1 MKAYS
6 TQNIRNVV
14 LLGSTKSGKTTLS
27 EAMLY
32 EGKVIDRRGT
42 VEGKNTV
49 SDNAE
54 IEQLNQRSIYAT
66 PLYAEFMDTKFN
78 IIDTPGADDFVGG
91 AVSAFK
97 VCDTG
102 VLVVNAQQGVEV
114 GTQIYSRYAREYKI
128 PLIVAVNQLDG
139 EKASWET
146 TLESMKETFGGK
158 PVVVQYPVNPGP
170 GFNGFIDVLKMKYY
184 RFLDENGTREG
195 LEIPA
200 DRLEEAEELRNALI
214 ERAAEY
220 DDTLME
226 TFFEQGSLSEDEI
239 RKGLGVGIREGKVMP
254 IFCLSAKK
262 DIGVK
267 RLMEFTIRTAASP
280 AERIGVTKDEKKV
293 ECKQEAPVS
302 LFIYKTAVEPHLGE
316 VAYFK
321 VMSGELT
328 EGMDLENPETGDK
341 ERISAI
347 YAVAGKKKEKVTDL
361 IAGDIGCTVKL
372 RAAKTNVTL
381 CAPGADICYKDIVF
395 PHYKYRC
402 AVKAKD
408 AKDEEKVSEAM
419 AKIAAEDP
427 TYIIEYHKEQKQTI
441 LKGMG
446 EQHVNTL
453 KWRLQNENKL
463 EIEFSAPKI
472 SYRETITKVAT
483 ADYRHKKQSGGAGQF
498 GEVHLLIAP
507 YHEGEDPGNRFKVDG
522 KELVLNIKGKE
533 EFDLPWGGKLEY
545 YNCVV
550 GGAID
555 ARFMPAI
562 LKGIN
567 EKMSEGPL
575 TGSLARDIRVYVYDG
590 KMHPVDS
597 NEISFVLAARNAFKE
612 AFRVAGPKIMEP
624 IYTVEVMTPTEY
636 MGACM
641 SDLQNRRAI
650 IEGMGTDKGFD
661 TIKARVPL
669 AELYRYST
677 TLSSLSSGSATFT
690 MDFADYQPVPADV
703 QEKLLKAYMEEE
715 KED

>member
-6 TQNIRNVV
+6 TKNIRNVV

-42 VEGKNTV
+42 VEAKNTV

-114 GTQIYSRYAREYKI
+114 GTQIYSRYAKEYGI

-146 TLESMKETFGGK
+146 TLESMKEAFGNK
-158 PVVVQYPVNPGP
+158 PVVVQYPVNVGP
-170 GFNGFIDVLKMKYY
+170 GFDGFVDVLKMKYY
-184 RFLDENGTREG
+184 RFAGDTGKRED

-200 DRLEEAEELRNALI
+200 EYADEAEELRNELI

-239 RKGLGVGIREGKVMP
+239 RKGLGIGIREGAVMP
-254 IFCLSAKK
+254 VFCLSAKK

-280 AERIGVTKDEKKV
+280 AERVGVTKDGKEI

-302 LFIYKTAVEPHLGE
+302 LFIYKTAVEQHLGE

-361 IAGDIGCTVKL
+361 HAGDIGCTVKL

-381 CAPGADICYKDIVF
+381 CTPGTDICYKEIVF

-427 TYIIEYHKEQKQTI
+427 TYIIEYHKEMKQTI
-441 LKGMG
+441 LKGQG

-472 SYRETITKVAT
+472 SYRETITKVACE
-483 ADYRHKKQSGGAGQF
+483 DYRHKKQSGGAGQF

-507 YHEGEDPGNRFKVDG
+507 YQEGVDPGNRFKVDG
-522 KELVLNIKGKE
+522 KEVVLNIKGKE
-533 EFDLPWGGKLEY
+533 EYDLPWGGKLEY

-597 NEISFVLAARNAFKE
+597 NEISFVLASRNAFKE
-612 AFRVAGPKIMEP
+612 AFRIAGPKIMEP
-624 IYTVEVMTPTEY
+624 IYNVEVLTPTEY

-690 MDFADYQPVPADV
+690 MDFADYQPVPGDV
-703 QEKLLKAYMEEE
+703 QEKLLKAYLEEE

>member
-42 VEGKNTV
+42 VEAKNTV

-54 IEQLNQRSIYAT
+54 IEQINQRSIYAT

-102 VLVVNAQQGVEV
+102 VLLINAQQGVEV
-114 GTQIYSRYAREYKI
+114 GTQIFRRYAREYEI
-128 PLIVAVNQLDG
+128 PLIIGVNQLDG
-139 EKASWET
+139 DKANWEG
-146 TLESMKETFGGK
+146 TLESMKEAFGNK
-158 PVVVQYPVNPGP
+158 PVIIQFPVNVGP
-170 GFNGFIDVLKMKYY
+170 SFDGFVDVLTMKYY
-184 RFLDENGTREG
+184 HFTDENGTRQD

-200 DRLEEAEELRNALI
+200 ELKDQADELRQALI
-214 ERAAEY
+214 DRAAEY

-226 TFFEQGSLSEDEI
+226 KYFDTGELSEDEI
-239 RKGLGVGIREGKVMP
+239 RQGLGIGIRQGEVYP
-254 IFCLSAKK
+254 VFCLSAKK

-267 RLMEFTIRTAASP
+267 RLMQFTIRVAASP
-280 AERIGVTKDEKKV
+280 AEKKAVTKEGKEI
-293 ECKQEAPVS
+293 ECKQDAPTT
-302 LFIYKTAVEPHLGE
+302 LFIYKTAVEQHLGE

-328 EGMDLENPETGDK
+328 EGMDLENPQTGDR

-361 IAGDIGCTVKL
+361 YAGDIGCTVKL

-381 CAPGADICYKDIVF
+381 CTPGTDIAFEEIKF

-408 AKDEEKVSEAM
+408 PKEEEKVSDAM

-427 TYIIEYHKEQKQTI
+427 TYIIEYHKEMKQTI
-441 LKGMG
+441 LKGQG

-453 KWRLQNENKL
+453 KWRLQKDNKL

-472 SYRETITKVAT
+472 SYRETITKVAC

-507 YHEGEDPGNRFKVDG
+507 YQEGVDPGNRFKIDG
-522 KELVLNIKGKE
+522 KEIVLNIKGKE
-533 EFDLPWGGKLEY
+533 EFDLPWGGKLEF
-545 YNCVV
+545 YNCIV

-567 EKMSEGPL
+567 DKMSEGPL

-612 AFRVAGPKIMEP
+612 AFRKAGPKLMEP
-624 IYTVEVMTPTEY
+624 IYTVEVMTPTDY

-641 SDLQNRRAI
+641 SDLQNRRAL

-677 TLSSLSSGSATFT
+677 TLSSITSGSATFK
-690 MDFADYQPVPADV
+690 MEFADYQPVPADV
-703 QEKLLKAYMEEE
+703 QEKLLKAYMEEDKDE
-715 KED
+715 

>member
-1 MKAYS
+1 MKVYS

-42 VEGKNTV
+42 VEAKNTV

-54 IEQLNQRSIYAT
+54 IEQINQRSIYAT

-97 VCDTG
+97 VCDLG

-114 GTQIYSRYAREYKI
+114 GTQIFSRYAKEYGI
-128 PLIVAVNQLDG
+128 PMIVAVNQLDG
-139 EKASWET
+139 DKANWEG
-146 TLESMKETFGGK
+146 TLESMKEAFGSK
-158 PVVVQYPVNPGP
+158 PVVVQYPVTVGP
-170 GFNGFIDVLKMKYY
+170 DFDGFIDVLKMKMY
-184 RFLDENGTREG
+184 RFEG
-195 LEIPA
+195 DTGKRQDLEIPA
-200 DRLEEAEELRNALI
+200 DQMETAEELRSALI

-226 TFFEQGSLSEDEI
+226 TFFEQGVLSEDEI
-239 RKGLGVGIREGKVMP
+239 RKGLGIGIRQGDVMP

-280 AERIGVTKDEKKV
+280 AERKVVTKEGKEL
-293 ECKQEAPVS
+293 ECKVDAPVS
-302 LFIYKTAVEPHLGE
+302 LFIYKTAVEQHLGE

-361 IAGDIGCTVKL
+361 HAGDIGCTVKL

-381 CAPGADICYKDIVF
+381 CAPGSDICYKDIVF

-472 SYRETITKVAT
+472 SYRETITKVAC

-507 YHEGEDPGNRFKVDG
+507 YQEGVDPGNRFKVDG
-522 KELVLNIKGKE
+522 KEVVLNIKGKE

-545 YNCVV
+545 YNCIV

-624 IYTVEVMTPTEY
+624 IYNVEVLTPSEY

-641 SDLQNRRAI
+641 SDLQNRRAL
-650 IEGMGTDKGFD
+650 IEGMGSEKGFEV
-661 TIKARVPL
+661 IKARVPL

-690 MDFADYQPVPADV
+690 MDFADYQPVPGDV
-703 QEKLLKAYMEEE
+703 QEKLLKAYLEEE